1 MGVFGSA
8 RALGVLTILCAT
20 SAVDFGCG
28 GGKGE
33 SAGPVV
39 PTADTYPV
47 DLLERSW
54 PILTADNDAR
64 QPYEAGRGWVELV
77 AKRDLRSCVTDLG
90 PTGGTAAARAHAEAA
105 TMYRQAALLY
115 ANAMIA
121 AWGNMAEPT
130 DPLGGAHLL
139 TVSYIL
145 VGDLDKA
152 REQSARLDGVTDDPT
167 LPWHGP
173 WASWL
178 ADPSPKWPP
187 DLSGLPMELPEPK
200 AGAWPSPTS
209 VPNYILKEQ
218 SAEQR
223 EIAVA
228 DLSTLVELALWHD
241 SVARAAV
248 EDDGLVDLY
257 AVQYRWPIEGAVDTT
272 LVLPLDLY
280 FGSDYLVP
288 EDANFLAAVVGAKGA
303 PAVGEFKDRSLL
315 AALSDRAAIDGK
327 IDPEKAIDLAAATRG
342 AILARMKEK
351 AGGNTEGFHRTF
363 ADIGR
368 VAVLRGLA
376 LVAEAQGDRE
386 VSGRL
391 RILAWESSAQEWTAD
406 PSALLAL
413 GAWDAA
419 NEYPVRASEMVHN
432 LIRRYPSLET
442 ARFGVDV
449 LALRVSRRRGGS
461 LPGQ

>member
-1 MGVFGSA
+1 MRHAGRSH
-8 RALGVLTILCAT
+8 ALGVLTILFAASMGSFACNRTGQSEGPPVAT
-20 SAVDFGCG
+20 A
-28 GGKGE
+28 E
-33 SAGPVV
+33 
-39 PTADTYPV
+39 TYPV

-54 PILTADNDAR
+54 PILTAENDVR
-64 QPYEAGRGWVELV
+64 QPYEAGQGWVELV

-105 TMYRQAALLY
+105 TMYRQASLLY

-121 AWGNMAEPT
+121 AWGSMAEPT

-139 TVSYIL
+139 TVSYAL
-145 VGDLDKA
+145 AGDLEKA
-152 REQSARLDGVTDDPT
+152 REQSARLDGTTDPS
-167 LPWHGP
+167 LAWHGP

-178 ADPSPKWPP
+178 ADPEPQWPP
-187 DLSGLPMELPEPK
+187 DLSGLPLQLPEPK
-200 AGAWPSPTS
+200 AGAWPPP
-209 VPNYILKEQ
+209 VPLPHYTLKEQ
-218 SAEQR
+218 SEEQR
-223 EIAVA
+223 EIAAA
-228 DLSTLVELALWHD
+228 DLGALVAVALWHD
-241 SVARAAV
+241 GVARGAV
-248 EDDGLVDLY
+248 EDDSLVDLY
-257 AVQYRWPIEGAVDTT
+257 AVQYRWPIEGAVDGK
-272 LVLPLDLY
+272 VELPLDLY

-288 EDANFLAAVVGAKGA
+288 EDASFLAAVGGDKGA
-303 PAVGEFKDRSLL
+303 GAVDEFKDRSLL
-315 AALSDRAAIDGK
+315 AALCDRARVEGK

-351 AGGNTEGFHRTF
+351 ADGNTEGFHRTF

-368 VAVLRGLA
+368 VAALRGLA
-376 LVAEAQGDRE
+376 LVAEAEGDHE

-391 RILAWESSAQEWTAD
+391 RILAWESSDQEWTAD

-449 LALRVSRRRGGS
+449 LSLRVSRRRGGGP
-461 LPGQ
+461 PGQ